1 MSLLGN
7 EIMLTEENFD
17 VFFHQFE
24 QEPQNDKDISELSN
38 FELIKKVSENLDD
51 LTKVVEELKNNQKCS
66 NNIGKQ

>member
-38 FELIKKVSENLDD
+38 FELIKKVSKNLDD